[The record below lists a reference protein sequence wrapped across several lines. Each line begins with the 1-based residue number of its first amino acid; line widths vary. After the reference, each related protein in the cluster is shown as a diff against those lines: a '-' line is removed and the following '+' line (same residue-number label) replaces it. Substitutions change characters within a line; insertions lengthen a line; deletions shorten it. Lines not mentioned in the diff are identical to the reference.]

1 MKKKEE
7 KTQRV
12 YISGPLT
19 DAVTGMPSLENCIA
33 FQKAVSL
40 LRKEGYV
47 RQVNPTRVW
56 VCRWP
61 RLYRILAWITS
72 EHTAYLIVLL
82 YDLWLM
88 LHCDLIYKIPGW
100 RESRGAQIESCIAYH
115 FKVWTVPL
123 KTRERIDKKL
133 VKAMT
138 KWRARYAESAA
149 LKTAEQDEDATLK
162 CGERDGSA
170 SPNGENSAGEK

>member
-1 MKKKEE
+1 MKNKAE

-19 DAVTGMPSLENCIA
+19 DVATGLPSMENCVA
-33 FQKAVSL
+33 FQKAVTL

-61 RLYRILAWITS
+61 WLYRALSKITS
-72 EHTAYLIVLL
+72 ERTAYVLTLL
-82 YDLWLM
+82 YDIWLM

-115 FKVWTVPL
+115 FKVWTLPL
-123 KTRERIDKKL
+123 KTQERINKKL

-138 KWRARYAESAA
+138 KWREKNA
-149 LKTAEQDEDATLK
+149 ATLK
-162 CGERDGSA
+162 CEELDKDGA
-170 SPNGENSAGEK
+170 LKCAEQN